1 MPAQRKV
8 ALTDRYLK
16 AIKPAAPGHRP
27 IVWDAVQPHLG
38 VRITDKG
45 HLSFVVIRRRAGD
58 KQPVRHLLG
67 SYPATTLAAARA
79 ATPDILSALTQG
91 KHPAELE
98 AERLREAARKRQD
111 TFGVVAEEFIKRHV
125 SKLRSA
131 RATELLIRR
140 ELLGQSLRRRKED
153 GKWIEEWVSGK
164 DQRWYGRP
172 ITEIT
177 RRNAVELLETIADH
191 GSRHQARKTF
201 AAVSKLFNWALWRD
215 TYGLDG
221 SPIARLKSTD
231 LFGKF
236 APRSRVLTDDEL
248 RLVWRAAGELGP
260 AEDKNGKKLP
270 EHLRAY
276 PFGTMVRALMLTGQR
291 LREIS
296 DARWSEIALDKA
308 LLTVPGERMKAK
320 VSHTVPLTPEVVALL
335 EGVPKFQDGAFVFT
349 TTAGKRPIS
358 GFSKMKSR
366 LDSEIAKLADGTPI
380 APWTLHDLR
389 RTMRT
394 RLSGLGVLPLVAE
407 LIIGHKQTGIQAVYD
422 LHTYDAEKR
431 LALAKWEG
439 ALAVIVGLMPAP
451 EGAAIVSADELEKRR
466 KRKRKRA

>member
-1 MPAQRKV
+1 MAAERKV

-16 AIKPAAPGHRP
+16 AIKPAPPGKRP

-45 HLSFVVIRRRAGD
+45 HLTFVVVRRRPGD
-58 KQPVRHLLG
+58 KQPVRHNLG
-67 SYPATTLAAARA
+67 AYPATTLAAARA
-79 ATPDILSALTQG
+79 ATPGILAALTEG

-98 AERLREAARKRQD
+98 AERQREAARKRRD

-140 ELLGQSLRRRKED
+140 ELLGQSLRRGKDD
-153 GKWIEEWVSGK
+153 GRWVEEWVPGK
-164 DQRWYGRP
+164 DQRWDGRP

-177 RRNAVELLETIADH
+177 RRDAVELLESIADG

-201 AAVSKLFNWALWRD
+201 AVASKLFNWALWRD
-215 TYGLDG
+215 TYGIDENPL
-221 SPIARLKSTD
+221 ARLKSTD

-236 APRSRVLTDDEL
+236 NPRSRVLSDTEL
-248 RLVWRAAGELGP
+248 RLIWRAAGELGD
-260 AEDKNGKKLP
+260 EKLP
-270 EHLRAY
+270 AY
-276 PFGTMVRALMLTGQR
+276 PFGTLVRALMLTGQR
-291 LREIS
+291 LRELS

-308 LLTVPGERMKAK
+308 LLTVPRERMKAK
-320 VSHTVPLTPEVVALL
+320 VPHTVPLTPAMVALL
-335 EGVPKFQDGAFVFT
+335 EGAPKFDGGAFVFT
-349 TTAGKRPIS
+349 TTAGARPIS
-358 GFSKMKSR
+358 GFSKMKAR
-366 LDSEIAKLADGTPI
+366 LDREVAELAGGSPI

-394 RLSGLGVLPLVAE
+394 RISGLGVLPLVAE
-407 LIIGHKQTGIQAVYD
+407 LIIGHKQGGVQAVYD

-431 LALAKWEG
+431 AALEKWED
-439 ALAVIVGLMPAP
+439 ALAVIVGLRPAP
-451 EGAAIVSADELEKRR
+451 EGAAVVPADEVERRR
-466 KRKRKRA
+466 KRKLVS

>member
-1 MPAQRKV
+1 MIAKRKV

-16 AIKPAAPGHRP
+16 AIKPAPKRKRP

-38 VRITDKG
+38 VRVTDKG
-45 HLSFVVIRRRAGD
+45 HLTFVVVRRRPGD
-58 KQPVRHLLG
+58 KQPIRHILG
-67 SYPATTLAAARA
+67 AYPSTTLAAARA
-79 ATPDILSALTQG
+79 ATPDILAALTQG
-91 KHPAELE
+91 KRPAELE
-98 AERLREAARKRQD
+98 AERLREAARKRRD

-153 GKWIEEWVSGK
+153 GKWIDEWVASR

-177 RRNAVELLETIADH
+177 RRDAVELLETIADH

-201 AAVSKLFNWALWRD
+201 AAASKLFNWALWRD

-221 SPIARLKSTD
+221 SPFARLKSTD

-248 RLVWRAAGELGP
+248 RLIWRAAGELGP

-276 PFGTMVRALMLTGQR
+276 PFGTMVRALALTGQR

-296 DARWSEIALDKA
+296 DAQWSEIALDKA
-308 LLTVPGERMKAK
+308 LLTVPDERMKGK
-320 VSHTVPLTPEVVALL
+320 VSHTVPLTPIVITLL
-335 EGVPKFQDGAFVFT
+335 QGAPRFEGGAFVFT

-366 LDSEIAKLADGTPI
+366 LDREIAKRADGTQM

-407 LIIGHKQTGIQAVYD
+407 LIIGHKQGGIQAVYD

-431 LALAKWEG
+431 AALAKWED
-439 ALAVIVGLMPAP
+439 ALAAIVGLRPAP
-451 EGAAIVSADELEKRR
+451 DGASVVPAEEVERRR
-466 KRKRKRA
+466 KKRKRA